1 MLPSSILDPVLKP
14 QIGLGG
20 AESENMFDDIV
31 VDDVQ
36 EDDEDNFLLVY
47 EEESERLFFTSFQKE
62 LF

>member
-1 MLPSSILDPVLKP
+1 MLPSSILDPVLAP

-47 EEESERLFFTSFQKE
+47 EEESKRLFFTSIQKE